1 MGMAIRSRAGD
12 GAAVICAVT
21 IFFLLAVIAWQAII
35 IAEMR
40 PAVEAWQHHQIK
52 EWEKQA

>member
-1 MGMAIRSRAGD
+1 MV

-40 PAVEAWQHHQIK
+40 PAVEAWQRHQIK